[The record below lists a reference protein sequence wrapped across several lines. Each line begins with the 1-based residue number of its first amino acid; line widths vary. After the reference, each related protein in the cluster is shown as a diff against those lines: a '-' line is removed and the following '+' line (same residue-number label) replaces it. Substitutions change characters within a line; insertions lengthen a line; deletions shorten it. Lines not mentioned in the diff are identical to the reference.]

1 LKTFIHTVHL
11 LQSLTYLPTLPVS
24 DILIKLLETEGG
36 QGPPPG
42 LSGNKHVLC
51 WGLEDMLASPEK
63 EAKDKDKEKS
73 KGIQWSRQ
81 INELRLKRAR
91 FMVFNATFNNISVIS
106 WRSVLLVE
114 ENGVPGENY

>member
-1 LKTFIHTVHL
+1 MDKLVRKLMSSLAVIYCFILRVTIIPVCTFLEVILIVSFIFRGHLKTFIHTVHL
-11 LQSLTYLPTLPVS
+11 LQSLTDLPTLPVS

-73 KGIQWSRQ
+73 KG
-81 INELRLKRAR
+81 
-91 FMVFNATFNNISVIS
+91 
-106 WRSVLLVE
+106 
-114 ENGVPGENY
+114 